1 MTVIELARQT
11 GLAPEVIRYYTRIGL
26 LKPPRN
32 PTNNYKE
39 YSLTDVKYVRFIRHA
54 QNFGFTLAEIGE
66 IFETRRQAKSPC
78 PKVREIIKRRI
89 EENSRA
95 LANLTILQHRM
106 ESALALW
113 QTIPEEV
120 SEVHVFCNLIEAIE
134 GM

>member
-11 GLAPEVIRYYTRIGL
+11 GLAPDVIRYYTRIGL

-32 PTNNYKE
+32 PANNYKQ
-39 YSLTDVKYVRFIRHA
+39 YSLADVKCVRFIRHA
-54 QNFGFTLAEIGE
+54 QGLGFTLTEIGE
-66 IFETRRQAKSPC
+66 IFETSRHGQSPC
-78 PKVREIIKRRI
+78 PKVRATIKKRI
-89 EENSRA
+89 EENSLA
-95 LANLTILQHRM
+95 LENMMALQHRM

-120 SEVHVFCNLIEAIE
+120 SDVHAYCNLIEAIE

>member
-1 MTVIELARQT
+1 MIVVELARQT
-11 GLAPEVIRYYTRIGL
+11 GLASEVIRYYTRIGL
-26 LKPPRN
+26 LKPLRN
-32 PTNNYKE
+32 PTNNYKH
-39 YSLTDVKYVRFIRHA
+39 YSPADVKCVQFIRHA
-54 QNFGFTLAEIGE
+54 RSLGFTLAEIGE
-66 IFETRRQAKSPC
+66 IFETRRQGKSPC

-113 QTIPEEV
+113 QTMPEEV
-120 SEVHVFCNLIEAIE
+120 SDVYAFCNLIEMIE